1 MIKKTGW
8 LIGMVVLLWGLASP
22 LPAQENNQ
30 EKNLEEVLIRET
42 GLTGAELEV
51 LRPTLNELEKEKVN
65 HREVIRIV
73 QASQK
78 VGAGVEPLGEALR
91 AMMERLRVGDTA
103 REARRTAVQTMK
115 RAIRE
120 GEPGGGL
127 RIREALGK
135 ANREM
140 TRENFQGEGNQSRED
155 EKETLREETKGGK
168 SGGNS
173 EIPESPT
180 PHEDKDGNGQGQV
193 SPEPH
198 NGKSN
203 N

>member
-1 MIKKTGW
+1 MIKRTGW
-8 LIGMVVLLWGLASP
+8 LIGMVILLGGLVSP
-22 LPAQENNQ
+22 LPAQENN
-30 EKNLEEVLIRET
+30 LEEVLVRET
-42 GLTGAELEV
+42 GLKEPELDI
-51 LRPTLNELEKEKVN
+51 LRPTLGELEREKVDQ
-65 HREVIRIV
+65 REVIRIV

-78 VGAGVEPLGEALR
+78 AGVGGESLGEALQ

-103 REARRTAVQTMK
+103 REARRATVQTMK

-120 GEPGGGL
+120 GEPGGQL
-127 RIREALGK
+127 RVREELGK
-135 ANREM
+135 TTQEM
-140 TRENFQGEGNQSRED
+140 ARGNFQGEGNPALEG

-180 PHEDKDGNGQGQV
+180 PHEDKNGDGQGQV

>member
-1 MIKKTGW
+1 
-8 LIGMVVLLWGLASP
+8 LASP

-78 VGAGVEPLGEALR
+78 AGVEVESLGESLQS
-91 AMMERLRVGDTA
+91 MMERLRVGDTA
-103 REARRTAVQTMK
+103 REARRAAVQTIK
-115 RAIRE
+115 RTIRE
-120 GEPGGGL
+120 GEPVGQL
-127 RIREALGK
+127 RVREEPGK
-135 ANREM
+135 TTQEM
-140 TRENFQGEGNQSRED
+140 TRENFRGEGNQALEG

-173 EIPESPT
+173 AIPESPT
-180 PHEDKDGNGQGQV
+180 PHEDKNGNGQGQV